1 MLETTES
8 QEQQV
13 TVDEQKPQEEPQAPV
28 CKFFNSKRGCRHKTQ
43 CHFQHVRKDVSPQR
57 EESSTANGGSE
68 VSDQVGESEGQKPA
82 PKDGTSKPS
91 SNRKKLCWI
100 YSRGQRCRF
109 GSECRFLHERRTG
122 GADTGEDAARK
133 TEGLRERPPQSAR
146 RTAGQN
152 RSKRLCRYFKN
163 GTCTME
169 DRCKFFH
176 PKSLDNVEVSNDVN
190 GTSKEE
196 VGEAGVQQPLVPQ
209 NAERPSRVIHSA
221 HKPVP
226 RPGRPTVSMEGA
238 TEEELSKLQET
249 EISLLKKRFSKEDI
263 EEITEEDTNCKAY
276 KIQVSPSDPDWP
288 FDVQVFELHVN
299 FPEKYPIQVADISL
313 TLDQA
318 LPETVI
324 RHLNQEIK
332 DWLQEKQ
339 ASNESTGRAELMFR
353 PFLHWFDRNLE
364 DMFTEAAKLF
374 KKEVVANAA
383 GLEFVSFQSLPS
395 AHAKDKHA
403 ATTSQESQV
412 DTRSQEKEPASGP
425 QIGKV
430 IRPKSK
436 KDEPQKYQAPKERG
450 EVSQGQG
457 QESGKAVQ
465 NAPAVRS
472 APVKKGTEA
481 KFMNMEMSE
490 DVATVYA
497 QQIVITV
504 QCIRCKS
511 RHDVKTR
518 PQQLHVISCK
528 KCQHQYKAA
537 FRPAVIHQYSP
548 VIGYFD
554 LDGCVP
560 FDLILVECD
569 FLIGCLQCDKETN
582 FKGVQPGQ
590 HRDLRCSHCHQ
601 RLRLKGS
608 TVKFTQL
615 QPSQPSGNSQ
625 VIRTQTKSKR
635 VPKDPAIQEG
645 LPLPSNGICK
655 HYKKS
660 FRWLRFPCCG
670 RTFPCD
676 VCHDDDQKGDHEM
689 KLANRMIC
697 GFCAKEQPFAADKPC
712 ILCGSNMKK
721 GGGTHWEGGKGCRD
735 RIKMSRNDAQK
746 YQGISKTVSR
756 KEQEKREPKK
766 KAKKADK

>member
-1 MLETTES
+1 MLETAES
-8 QEQQV
+8 QVAQV
-13 TVDEQKPQEEPQAPV
+13 AVNEQKPPKEPPV
-28 CKFFNSKRGCRHKTQ
+28 CKFFNSKRGCRHGRQ
-43 CHFQHVRKDVSPQR
+43 CRFQHVIKDSTTQR
-57 EESSTANGGSE
+57 EERSTAAGDDGDVTDE
-68 VSDQVGESEGQKPA
+68 AGESVDQKSA
-82 PKDGTSKPS
+82 PKDVTSKPPP
-91 SNRKKLCWI
+91 NKGKLCWVF
-100 YSRGQRCRF
+100 SRGQRCRF
-109 GSECRFLHERRTG
+109 GSDCRFLHERRIG
-122 GADTGEDAARK
+122 GAETGEDPRSK
-133 TEGLRERPPQSAR
+133 TEDLRERPAQSAR
-146 RTAGQN
+146 RTGQS
-152 RSKRLCRYFKN
+152 RSKKLCRYFKN
-163 GTCTME
+163 GNCTME

-176 PKSLDNVEVSNDVN
+176 PKTLDNVEVSNDLN
-190 GTSKEE
+190 SGSKEE
-196 VGEAGVQQPLVPQ
+196 LVEEVAQHPLVPQ
-209 NAERPSRVIHSA
+209 KAEQPSRVIQAA

-226 RPGRPTVSMEGA
+226 RPARPTVSMEGA
-238 TEEELSKLQET
+238 TDEELGKLQET

-263 EEITEEDTNCKAY
+263 EDITEEGSRCKAY
-276 KIQVSPSDPDWP
+276 KIRMSPSDPDWP
-288 FDVQVFELHVN
+288 FDVQVFELCVN
-299 FPEKYPIQVADISL
+299 IPEQYPVQVADISL
-313 TLDQA
+313 TIDQA

-339 ASNESTGRAELMFR
+339 TSHESTGRAELMFR

-383 GLEFVSFQSLPS
+383 GLEFVPFQSLPS
-395 AHAKDKHA
+395 AHAKDKHTA
-403 ATTSQESQV
+403 AASQESQAA
-412 DTRSQEKEPASGP
+412 TRSQEKGP
-425 QIGKV
+425 DANLQIGKV

-450 EVSQGQG
+450 EISQVQREEGG
-457 QESGKAVQ
+457 KSGAKTPEVCA
-465 NAPAVRS
+465 

-481 KFMNMEMSE
+481 KFINLEMSE

-497 QQIVITV
+497 QQIVVTV

-518 PQQLHVISCK
+518 PQQLHVISCQ

-537 FRPAVIHQYSP
+537 FRPAVMHQYSP

-560 FDLILVECD
+560 FDLIVVECD

-608 TVKFTQL
+608 SVKFTQL
-615 QPSQPSGNSQ
+615 QPSQPSGNGQ
-625 VIRTQTKSKR
+625 VIHTQTKSKR

-670 RTFPCD
+670 RTYPCD
-676 VCHDDDQKGDHEM
+676 VCHDEEQKGDHEM

-712 ILCGSNMKK
+712 VLCGSNMKK
-721 GGGTHWEGGKGCRD
+721 GGGSHWEGGKGCRD
-735 RIKMSRNDAQK
+735 QIKMSRNDNQK
-746 YQGISKTVSR
+746 YHGINKTVSR

>member
-1 MLETTES
+1 MLETSES
-8 QEQQV
+8 QEQKV
-13 TVDEQKPQEEPQAPV
+13 AVDEQKPQEEPQASV
-28 CKFFNSKRGCRHKTQ
+28 CKFFNSKRGCRHGTQ
-43 CHFQHVRKDVSPQR
+43 CRFQHVRKEASAQR
-57 EESSTANGGSE
+57 EESSTAEG
-68 VSDQVGESEGQKPA
+68 VDGESNHMGKSGVQKPV
-82 PKDGTSKPS
+82 PKDVMSKPA
-91 SNRKKLCWI
+91 SNKGKLCWV

-109 GSECRFLHERRTG
+109 GSECRFLHERHTG
-122 GADTGEDAARK
+122 SAGTDEDPSKK
-133 TEGLRERPPQSAR
+133 TEGVGERPAQSAR
-146 RTAGQN
+146 RSGQN
-152 RSKRLCRYFKN
+152 RSKKLCRYFKN
-163 GTCTME
+163 GKCTME

-176 PKSLDNVEVSNDVN
+176 PNSLDNIEVINDVN
-190 GTSKEE
+190 DTSKGEQQEE
-196 VGEAGVQQPLVPQ
+196 GAQQPLVPQ
-209 NAERPSRVIHSA
+209 NAERPNRVIHAA

-226 RPGRPTVSMEGA
+226 RPGRPSVRLEGA
-238 TEEELSKLQET
+238 TDEELSKLQET
-249 EISLLKKRFSKEDI
+249 EISLLKKRFSNEDI
-263 EEITEEDTNCKAY
+263 EEIPGEGRTCNVY
-276 KIQVSPSDPDWP
+276 RIQVSPSDPDWP
-288 FDVQVFELHVN
+288 FDVQVFELDVN
-299 FPEKYPIQVADISL
+299 FPEKYPVQVADISL
-313 TLDQA
+313 TIDQA

-339 ASNESTGRAELMFR
+339 TSNETTGRAELMFR

-395 AHAKDKHA
+395 PHAKDKHA
-403 ATTSQESQV
+403 AATVQESQV
-412 DTRSQEKEPASGP
+412 DIRSQEKGPTSSP

-450 EVSQGQG
+450 EISQGQK
-457 QESGKAVQ
+457 QESVRAAQ
-465 NAPAVRS
+465 DAPDVRA

-481 KFMNMEMSE
+481 KFSNLEMGE
-490 DVATVYA
+490 DVATMYA
-497 QQIVITV
+497 QQIVVTV

-518 PQQLHVISCK
+518 PRQLHVISCQ

-537 FRPAVIHQYSP
+537 FRPAVMHQYSP

-560 FDLILVECD
+560 FDLIVVECD

-608 TVKFTQL
+608 SVKFTQL
-615 QPSQPSGNSQ
+615 QPSQPSGNGQ

-670 RTFPCD
+670 RTYPCD

-697 GFCAKEQPFAADKPC
+697 GFCAKEQPFSADKPC
-712 ILCGSNMKK
+712 VLCGSNMKK
-721 GGGTHWEGGKGCRD
+721 GGGSHWEGGKGCRD
-735 RIKMSRNDAQK
+735 QIKMSRNDAQK
-746 YQGISKTVSR
+746 YQGINKTVSR

-766 KAKKADK
+766 KAKK